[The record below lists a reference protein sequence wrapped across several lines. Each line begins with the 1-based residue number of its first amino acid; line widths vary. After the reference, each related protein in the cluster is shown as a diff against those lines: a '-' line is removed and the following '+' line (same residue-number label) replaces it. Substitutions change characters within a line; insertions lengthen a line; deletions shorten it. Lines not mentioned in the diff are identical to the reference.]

1 MVWFDCISKSI
12 VQDYSAS
19 PHQSPIV
26 EKLFADACKKRGS
39 EKKDFN
45 NVWKKQ
51 VYLKKLKL
59 ASEKI

>member
-26 EKLFADACKKRGS
+26 EKLFAEACKKRGS
-39 EKKDFN
+39 EKERF
-45 NVWKKQ
+45 
-51 VYLKKLKL
+51 
-59 ASEKI
+59 